1 MYAIIQV
8 GSRQEKVSKGDVIR
22 VDKLK
27 SKIGDSIIFD
37 KVLLVADETKTLVGQ
52 PFINGAYV
60 EAEIVEH
67 LRDKKVLVFKYKRR
81 KNYKKTYGHKQPY
94 TKISI
99 KNIKLQ

>member
-37 KVLLVADETKTLVGQ
+37 KVLLVADDTQTIVGQ
-52 PFINGAYV
+52 PFINGASV
-60 EAEIVEH
+60 EAEVVEH
-67 LRDKKVLVFKYKRR
+67 LRDQKVLVFKYKRR
-81 KNYKKTYGHKQPY
+81 KNYKKFYGHKQPY
-94 TKISI
+94 TKVSI